1 MSLAPRLEV
10 RQSQQLVMTPQLQQA
25 IKLLQLSNIE
35 LAAFVEEELERNPL
49 LERDERGDRADGE
62 ADGGDRAEVAT
73 RTERADEALG
83 DDSRAYERSE
93 ALDGGQENLY
103 GDDTGSDAVPNGG
116 GEGDAFAVNSWSGVG
131 GGRGFDGEDGGF
143 EETLSSEDTLHDHLR
158 KQLSLATRDRQMLLI
173 GELLIDQV
181 DEAGYLRE
189 PMEEFALR
197 LGIPTALAEA
207 GLALIQSLEP
217 TGVGARDLKECL
229 VLQLKERDRYDP
241 CMAALLDNLVLLARR
256 DLSQLLKVCGVD
268 MDDLQEMIAEVRAL
282 EPKPGRAFG
291 GAPVQPVVPDVF
303 VRESQS
309 GGWLVELNSETLPRV
324 LVNSRY
330 YTQIG
335 RSGLSREDKTY
346 LSDCYQTG
354 NWLVKSLDQRART
367 ILKVATEI
375 VRQQDGFFA
384 YGITELRPLN
394 LKTVAEAVSLHESTV
409 SRVTANKYIGTAR
422 GIFEMKYFFTTA
434 IASADGGEALSAE
447 SVRHRI
453 RALIDAEPP
462 EAILSDDRIV
472 EILKSE
478 GVDIARRTVAKYREA
493 MRIPSSVQRRRM
505 KAALV

>member
-35 LAAFVEEELERNPL
+35 LASFVEEELERNPL
-49 LERDERGDRADGE
+49 LERDERGDRGDGDS
-62 ADGGDRAEVAT
+62 DGSDRADAQT

-83 DDSRAYERSE
+83 DDSRGYERSE

-103 GDDTGSDAVPNGG
+103 GDDTGSDAVPARV

-143 EETLSSEDTLHDHLR
+143 EEMLSAEDTLHDHLR
-158 KQLSLATRDRQMLLI
+158 KQLHLATRDRQMLLI

-181 DEAGYLRE
+181 DDAGYIRE
-189 PMEEFALR
+189 PMAEFALR
-197 LGIPTALAEA
+197 LGIPPARAEAALA
-207 GLALIQSLEP
+207 LVQSLEP

-241 CMAALLDNLVLLARR
+241 CMAALLDNLHLLARR
-256 DLSQLLKVCGVD
+256 DLTQLLRVCGVD

-330 YTQIG
+330 YTQISG
-335 RSGLSREDKTY
+335 SGLSKEDKTY

-422 GIFEMKYFFTTA
+422 GILEMKYFFTTA

-453 RALIDAEPP
+453 RGLIDAEPP
-462 EAILSDDRIV
+462 DAILSDDRIV